1 MIINHKWLYELE
13 TNDNKRVTPGGYH
26 TWEYGQPG
34 ALATVRELPERPT
47 LD

>member
-13 TNDNKRVTPGGYH
+13 TMIIRGYSGGYH

-34 ALATVRELPERPT
+34 ALATVRELPSVQR
-47 LD
+47 